1 MNWEGAYGKDYDI
14 QTSADGTTWTT
25 VAQRRG
31 LATAGLDTLT
41 FPATTG
47 RYVRMQGITRATSFG
62 YSLYSFEVI
71 SDDLALRH
79 PATASSTETSTLLAA
94 NAVDGD
100 DATRWAS
107 SYSDNQWLRVDLGS
121 SRTFTSVRLNWEGAY
136 GKDYD
141 IQTSAD
147 GTTWTTVAQRRGR
160 TSAGVDTLTFPAT
173 TGRYV
178 RMQGISRAT
187 AYGYSLYS
195 FEVRA

>member
-1 MNWEGAYGKDYDI
+1 
-14 QTSADGTTWTT
+14 
-25 VAQRRG
+25 
-31 LATAGLDTLT
+31 
-41 FPATTG
+41 
-47 RYVRMQGITRATSFG
+47 
-62 YSLYSFEVI
+62 
-71 SDDLALRH
+71 
-79 PATASSTETSTLLAA
+79 
-94 NAVDGD
+94 
-100 DATRWAS
+100 
-107 SYSDNQWLRVDLGS
+107 
-121 SRTFTSVRLNWEGAY
+121 
-136 GKDYD
+136 YD